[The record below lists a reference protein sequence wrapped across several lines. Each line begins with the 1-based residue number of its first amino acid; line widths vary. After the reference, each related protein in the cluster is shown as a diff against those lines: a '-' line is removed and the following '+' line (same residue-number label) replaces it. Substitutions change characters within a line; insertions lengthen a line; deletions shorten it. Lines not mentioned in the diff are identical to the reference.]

1 MFRRFKEKLSFYF
14 SSFVLLNATAWTGFL
29 MSEVEEVVVT
39 ARKKTESLQ
48 DVPLSVS
55 ACAKAPLKKRV

>member
-1 MFRRFKEKLSFYF
+1 MLKQIREKISFFF

-48 DVPLSVS
+48 DVPYRSQRY
-55 ACAKAPLKKRV
+55 AKAL